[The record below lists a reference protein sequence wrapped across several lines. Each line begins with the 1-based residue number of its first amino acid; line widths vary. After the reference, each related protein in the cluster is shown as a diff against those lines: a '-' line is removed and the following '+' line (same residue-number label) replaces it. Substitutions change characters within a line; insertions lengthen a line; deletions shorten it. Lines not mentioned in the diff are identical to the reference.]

1 MLKWAWYGW
10 RSVSSS
16 DDGFFRNVTPS
27 SCGPAVTADADLQ
40 VRVDGLVVLVR
51 PAAA

>member
-10 RSVSSS
+10 RLVSSS
-16 DDGFFRNVTPS
+16 DGGLLQERHAELVRA
-27 SCGPAVTADADLQ
+27 GRHRDADLQ
-40 VRVDGLVVLVR
+40 VLVDGRDGPCR